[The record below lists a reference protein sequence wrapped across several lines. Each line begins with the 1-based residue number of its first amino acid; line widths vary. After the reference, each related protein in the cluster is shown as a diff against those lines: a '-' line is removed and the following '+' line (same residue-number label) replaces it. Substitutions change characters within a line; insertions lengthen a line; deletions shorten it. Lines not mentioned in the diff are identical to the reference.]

1 MTYKNIFLN
10 ALLSSQ
16 ENKGNPSWWSRGRTM
31 GRGRG
36 EIGDEER
43 QGKAGG
49 VGNRRRRNPKA
60 EQSSKQIGTLF
71 QVYITNENISG
82 NPLKM
87 NPGSDDRKI
96 HLIFKFRR
104 MKQFHTSAPK

>member
-1 MTYKNIFLN
+1 MHRQKQMLN
-10 ALLSSQ
+10 
-16 ENKGNPSWWSRGRTM
+16 
-31 GRGRG
+31 
-36 EIGDEER
+36 
-43 QGKAGG
+43 
-49 VGNRRRRNPKA
+49 
-60 EQSSKQIGTLF
+60 TLF

-104 MKQFHTSAPK
+104 MEQFHTSAPK